1 MSQSKT
7 IRLSD
12 NELWAIR
19 SAAAIVRAHASQI
32 PARLGYHAEKC
43 EANLIAMTLECLL
56 DRHSPTGEK
65 QPQNDKDQERR
76 TMSDDNTRDGAEPSL
91 ASVGSV
97 FRGVVQVVQNM
108 SRNAQGP
115 RSSRG
120 SSIRKSDRKRL
131 ERLDRRI
138 AWLDARMA
146 SVLVWF
152 DKKEYARLDTKRA
165 SMDRQRKELRLRMK
179 GKAVGKNKQN
189 ASDQQHR
196 TQERP

>member
-65 QPQNDKDQERR
+65 
-76 TMSDDNTRDGAEPSL
+76 
-91 ASVGSV
+91 
-97 FRGVVQVVQNM
+97 
-108 SRNAQGP
+108 
-115 RSSRG
+115 
-120 SSIRKSDRKRL
+120 
-131 ERLDRRI
+131 
-138 AWLDARMA
+138 
-146 SVLVWF
+146 
-152 DKKEYARLDTKRA
+152 
-165 SMDRQRKELRLRMK
+165 
-179 GKAVGKNKQN
+179 
-189 ASDQQHR
+189 
-196 TQERP
+196 